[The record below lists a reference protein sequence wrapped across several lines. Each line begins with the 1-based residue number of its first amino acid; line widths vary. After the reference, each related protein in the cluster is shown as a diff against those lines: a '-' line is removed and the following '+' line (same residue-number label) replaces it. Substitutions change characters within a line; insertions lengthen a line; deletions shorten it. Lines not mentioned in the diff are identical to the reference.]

1 MNYTLHDDMTQEE
14 ALFVRQ
20 GLAEFANRFT
30 EPRNYQALGIVLRD
44 ANGIA
49 SGGISGNTIW
59 DWLRVDVLWVPDALR
74 GKGHGHRLLAR
85 AEQLARSRGCN
96 FAMLDTFEFEARDF
110 YEAHGYVV
118 QSQTNNFPAGHTHYH
133 LTKVL

>member
-1 MNYTLHDDMTQEE
+1 MNYDIHDDMTQEE

-20 GLAEFANRFT
+20 GLSEFAHRFT
-30 EPRNYQALGIVLRD
+30 EPRNYREFGVVLRD
-44 ANGIA
+44 ENGDA
-49 SGGISGNTIW
+49 SGGIMGNTIW
-59 DWLRVDVLWVPDALR
+59 HWLRIDVLWVPDELR
-74 GKGHGHRLLAR
+74 GKGYGHRLLDR
-85 AEQLARSRGCN
+85 AEELGRSRGCN

-118 QSQTNNFPAGHTHYH
+118 QSQTDGFPAGHTQYH